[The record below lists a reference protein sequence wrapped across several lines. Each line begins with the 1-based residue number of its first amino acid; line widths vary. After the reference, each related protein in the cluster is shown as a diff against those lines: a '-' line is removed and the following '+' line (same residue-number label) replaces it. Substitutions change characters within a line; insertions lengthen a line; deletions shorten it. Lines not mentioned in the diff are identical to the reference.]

1 MLTQITITDLAIVD
15 YLDLPL
21 PDGMSVITGETGVGK
36 SIMLDGL
43 ALTLGQRA
51 EINQI
56 ASGKNTA
63 EVSAEFDISK
73 LPAARDWLVEKE
85 ISIQDNMV
93 LLRRIIR
100 SDGRNRAFINGSPTT
115 LNELKSLGELLID
128 IHAQHEH
135 QSLLKKPTQRKLLDE
150 YCGAQK
156 LADEVKLLHSHYQE
170 NRKRLREKLTA
181 SDENNDK
188 LQLLTYQASEIT
200 ELALEPGELENLEA
214 EHNLLSRAEHH
225 INNAS
230 LATELIN
237 SDTEKT
243 IIGQLNQVNNLMDQ
257 IEDATVENLRE
268 LLKDSIIQI
277 EEVSK
282 DLRRYVERYPVNPAR
297 LAEIELRLS
306 QIHDIARKHK
316 IQPRDLAALSETLAA
331 QLKALQDNHEDIIT
345 LEQEL
350 KSLRLQYQESAR
362 LLSELR
368 TSKAPELEAKVTK
381 LLHKMGMNNSYL
393 TVSLTPLQDSD
404 FRSMGGEEIE
414 FLVSTN
420 PGQAPLPLNKIAS
433 GGELSRISLA
443 IQVVTADTTAVPT
456 LVFDEVDVGIGGGI
470 ASIVGSLLRDLSKS
484 AQILCVTHLPQ
495 VAAQG
500 EHHFKVSKSENS
512 NHTEINQLC
521 QNDRIEEIARM
532 LGGVSITK
540 RSIAHASEMLIES
553 QAGSTSN

>member
-73 LPAARDWLVEKE
+73 LPAARDWLIEKE

-115 LNELKSLGELLID
+115 LIELKSFGELLID

-200 ELALEPGELENLEA
+200 ELALGPGELENLEA

-512 NHTEINQLC
+512 NHTKINQLC

-553 QAGSTSN
+553 QAGSTSS

>member
-73 LPAARDWLVEKE
+73 LPAARDWLIEKE

-115 LNELKSLGELLID
+115 LIELKSLGELLID

-237 SDTEKT
+237 SDNEKT

-277 EEVSK
+277 EEVSR

-331 QLKALQDNHEDIIT
+331 QLKALQDSHEDIIT

-521 QNDRIEEIARM
+521 QKDRIEEIARM

-553 QAGSTSN
+553 QSSSTSN

>member
-73 LPAARDWLVEKE
+73 LPAARDWLIEKE

-115 LNELKSLGELLID
+115 LIELKSLGELLID

-237 SDTEKT
+237 SDNEKT

-277 EEVSK
+277 EEVSR

-331 QLKALQDNHEDIIT
+331 QLKALQDSREDIIT

-521 QNDRIEEIARM
+521 QKDRIEEIARM

-553 QAGSTSN
+553 QSSSTSN

>member
-73 LPAARDWLVEKE
+73 LPAARDWLIEKE

-115 LNELKSLGELLID
+115 LIELKSLGELLID

-512 NHTEINQLC
+512 NHTKINQLC

>member
-73 LPAARDWLVEKE
+73 LPAARDWLIEKE

-115 LNELKSLGELLID
+115 LIELKSLGELLID

-170 NRKRLREKLTA
+170 NSKRLREKLTA

-200 ELALEPGELENLEA
+200 ELALGPGELENLEA

-512 NHTEINQLC
+512 NHTKINQLC

-553 QAGSTSN
+553 QAGSTSS

>member
-73 LPAARDWLVEKE
+73 LPAARDWLIEKE

-115 LNELKSLGELLID
+115 LFELKSLGELLID

-331 QLKALQDNHEDIIT
+331 QLKALEDNHEDIIT

-512 NHTEINQLC
+512 NHTKINQLC

>member
-73 LPAARDWLVEKE
+73 LPAARDWLIEKE

-200 ELALEPGELENLEA
+200 ELALGPGELENLEA

-512 NHTEINQLC
+512 NHTKINQLC

-553 QAGSTSN
+553 QAGSTSS

>member
-73 LPAARDWLVEKE
+73 LPAARDWLIEKE

-115 LNELKSLGELLID
+115 LIELKSLGELLID

-200 ELALEPGELENLEA
+200 ELALGPGELENLEA

-512 NHTEINQLC
+512 NHTKINQLC

>member
-73 LPAARDWLVEKE
+73 LPAARDWLIEKE

-115 LNELKSLGELLID
+115 LIELKSLGELLID

-237 SDTEKT
+237 SDNEKT

-277 EEVSK
+277 EEVSR

-331 QLKALQDNHEDIIT
+331 QLKALQDSHEDIIT

-553 QAGSTSN
+553 QSSSTSN

>member
-73 LPAARDWLVEKE
+73 LPAARDWLIEKE

-115 LNELKSLGELLID
+115 LIELKSLGELLID

-200 ELALEPGELENLEA
+200 ELALGPGELENLEA

-393 TVSLTPLQDSD
+393 TISLTPLQDSD

-512 NHTEINQLC
+512 NHTKINQLC

-553 QAGSTSN
+553 QAGSTSS

>member
-73 LPAARDWLVEKE
+73 LPAARDWLIEKE

-115 LNELKSLGELLID
+115 LFELKSLGELLID

-170 NRKRLREKLTA
+170 NRKQLREKLTA

-200 ELALEPGELENLEA
+200 ELALEPGELESLEA

-237 SDTEKT
+237 SDADKT

-257 IEDATVENLRE
+257 IEDTTIENLRE

-306 QIHDIARKHK
+306 QIHNIARKHK

-470 ASIVGSLLRDLSKS
+470 ASIVGSLLRDLSNS

-512 NHTEINQLC
+512 NHTEINLLC

>member
-73 LPAARDWLVEKE
+73 LPAARDWLIEKE

-115 LNELKSLGELLID
+115 LIELKSLGELLID

-200 ELALEPGELENLEA
+200 ELALGPGELENLEA

-512 NHTEINQLC
+512 NHTKINQLC

-553 QAGSTSN
+553 QAGSTSS

>member
-73 LPAARDWLVEKE
+73 LPAARDWLIEKE

-115 LNELKSLGELLID
+115 LIELKSLGELLID

-393 TVSLTPLQDSD
+393 TVSLTTLQDSD

-512 NHTEINQLC
+512 NHTEIKQLC

-553 QAGSTSN
+553 QAGSTSS

>member
-73 LPAARDWLVEKE
+73 LPAARDWLIEKE

-115 LNELKSLGELLID
+115 LIELKSLGELLID

-200 ELALEPGELENLEA
+200 ELALGPGELENLEA

>member
-115 LNELKSLGELLID
+115 LIELKSLGELLID

>member
-1 MLTQITITDLAIVD
+1 MLTQITITDLAIVH

-73 LPAARDWLVEKE
+73 LPAARDWLIEKE

-115 LNELKSLGELLID
+115 LIALKSLGELLLA
-128 IHAQHEH
+128 IHAQHQH
-135 QSLLKKPTQRKLLDE
+135 QSLLKNPTPRKLLDE

-282 DLRRYVERYPVNPAR
+282 DLRRYVAV
-297 LAEIELRLS
+297 
-306 QIHDIARKHK
+306 
-316 IQPRDLAALSETLAA
+316 
-331 QLKALQDNHEDIIT
+331 
-345 LEQEL
+345 
-350 KSLRLQYQESAR
+350 
-362 LLSELR
+362 
-368 TSKAPELEAKVTK
+368 
-381 LLHKMGMNNSYL
+381 SY
-393 TVSLTPLQDSD
+393 
-404 FRSMGGEEIE
+404 
-414 FLVSTN
+414 
-420 PGQAPLPLNKIAS
+420 
-433 GGELSRISLA
+433 
-443 IQVVTADTTAVPT
+443 
-456 LVFDEVDVGIGGGI
+456 
-470 ASIVGSLLRDLSKS
+470 
-484 AQILCVTHLPQ
+484 THLTLP
-495 VAAQG
+495 
-500 EHHFKVSKSENS
+500 
-512 NHTEINQLC
+512 
-521 QNDRIEEIARM
+521 
-532 LGGVSITK
+532 TK
-540 RSIAHASEMLIES
+540 RIV
-553 QAGSTSN
+553 

>member
-170 NRKRLREKLTA
+170 NSKRLREKLTA

-200 ELALEPGELENLEA
+200 ELALGPGELENLEA

-512 NHTEINQLC
+512 NHTKINQLC

-553 QAGSTSN
+553 QAGSTSS

>member
-73 LPAARDWLVEKE
+73 LPAARDWLIEKE

-115 LNELKSLGELLID
+115 LIELKSLGELLID

-200 ELALEPGELENLEA
+200 ELALGPGELENLEA

-393 TVSLTPLQDSD
+393 TISLTPLQDSD

-512 NHTEINQLC
+512 NHTEINQLR

>member
-200 ELALEPGELENLEA
+200 ELALGPGELENLEA

-512 NHTEINQLC
+512 NHTKINQLC

-553 QAGSTSN
+553 QAGSTSS

>member
-73 LPAARDWLVEKE
+73 LPAARDWLIEKE

-200 ELALEPGELENLEA
+200 ELALGPGELENLEA

-345 LEQEL
+345 LELEL

-512 NHTEINQLC
+512 NHTKINQLC

-553 QAGSTSN
+553 QAGSTSS

>member
-73 LPAARDWLVEKE
+73 LPAARDWLIEKE

-115 LNELKSLGELLID
+115 LIELKSFGELLID

-306 QIHDIARKHK
+306 QIHNIARKHK

-331 QLKALQDNHEDIIT
+331 QLKALEDNHEDIIT

-368 TSKAPELEAKVTK
+368 TSKAPQLEAKVTK

-470 ASIVGSLLRDLSKS
+470 ASIVGSLLRDLSNS

-512 NHTEINQLC
+512 NHTEINLLC

>member
-63 EVSAEFDISK
+63 EVSAEFDISM
-73 LPAARDWLVEKE
+73 LPAARDWLIEKE

-115 LNELKSLGELLID
+115 LIELKSFGELLID

-200 ELALEPGELENLEA
+200 ELALEPGELESLEA

-331 QLKALQDNHEDIIT
+331 QLKALEDNHEDIIT

-414 FLVSTN
+414 YLVSTN

-470 ASIVGSLLRDLSKS
+470 ASIVGSLLRDLSNS

-512 NHTEINQLC
+512 NHTEINLLC

>member
-73 LPAARDWLVEKE
+73 LPAARDWLIEKE

-93 LLRRIIR
+93 LLRRVIR

-115 LNELKSLGELLID
+115 LTELKSFGELLID

-135 QSLLKKPTQRKLLDE
+135 QSLLKKPTQRKLLDA

-200 ELALEPGELENLEA
+200 ELALEPGELESLEA

-237 SDTEKT
+237 SDAEKT

-257 IEDATVENLRE
+257 IEDVTIEKLRE

-282 DLRRYVERYPVNPAR
+282 DLRRYVEHYPVNPAR

-331 QLKALQDNHEDIIT
+331 QLKALEDNHEDMIT

-350 KSLRLQYQESAR
+350 KSLRLQYQETAR

-368 TSKAPELEAKVTK
+368 TRKAPELEAKVTK
-381 LLHKMGMNNSYL
+381 LLHKMSMNNSYL

-420 PGQAPLPLNKIAS
+420 PGQAPLPLNRIAS

-470 ASIVGSLLRDLSKS
+470 ASIVGSLLRDLSSS

-512 NHTEINQLC
+512 NHTEINLLC

-540 RSIAHASEMLIES
+540 RSMAHASEMLIES

>member
-73 LPAARDWLVEKE
+73 LPAARDWLIEKE

-93 LLRRIIR
+93 LLRRVIR

-115 LNELKSLGELLID
+115 LTELKSFGELLID

-135 QSLLKKPTQRKLLDE
+135 QSLLKKPTQRKLLDA

-200 ELALEPGELENLEA
+200 ELALEPGELESLEA

-237 SDTEKT
+237 SDAEKT

-257 IEDATVENLRE
+257 IEDATIEKLRE

-282 DLRRYVERYPVNPAR
+282 DLRRYVEHYPVNPAR

-331 QLKALQDNHEDIIT
+331 QLKALEDNHEDMIT

-350 KSLRLQYQESAR
+350 KSLRLQYQETAR

-368 TSKAPELEAKVTK
+368 TRKAPELEAKVTK
-381 LLHKMGMNNSYL
+381 LLHKMSMNNSYL

-420 PGQAPLPLNKIAS
+420 PGQAPLPLNRIAS

-470 ASIVGSLLRDLSKS
+470 ASIVGSLLRDLSSS

-512 NHTEINQLC
+512 NHTEINLLC

>member
-73 LPAARDWLVEKE
+73 LPAARDWLIEKE

-170 NRKRLREKLTA
+170 NSKRLREKLTA

-200 ELALEPGELENLEA
+200 ELALGPGELENLEA

-512 NHTEINQLC
+512 NHTKINQLC

-553 QAGSTSN
+553 QAGSTSS

>member
-73 LPAARDWLVEKE
+73 LPAARDWLIEKE

-115 LNELKSLGELLID
+115 LFELKSLGELLID

-257 IEDATVENLRE
+257 IEDTTIENLRE

-306 QIHDIARKHK
+306 QIHNIARKHK

-484 AQILCVTHLPQ
+484 AQILCVTHLAQ

-512 NHTEINQLC
+512 NHTKINQLC

>member
-73 LPAARDWLVEKE
+73 LPAARDWLIEKE

-115 LNELKSLGELLID
+115 LIELKSFGELLID

-200 ELALEPGELENLEA
+200 ELALEPGELESLEA

-237 SDTEKT
+237 SDADKT

-257 IEDATVENLRE
+257 IEDATIETLRE

-297 LAEIELRLS
+297 LAEIEFRLS

-331 QLKALQDNHEDIIT
+331 QLKALEDNHEDIIT

-368 TSKAPELEAKVTK
+368 TSKAPQLEAKVTK

-470 ASIVGSLLRDLSKS
+470 ASIVGSLLRDLSNS

-512 NHTEINQLC
+512 NHTEINLLC

>member
-73 LPAARDWLVEKE
+73 LPAARDWLIEKE

-115 LNELKSLGELLID
+115 LFELKSLGELLID

-200 ELALEPGELENLEA
+200 ELALGPGELENLEA

-512 NHTEINQLC
+512 NHTKINQLC

-553 QAGSTSN
+553 QAGSTSS

>member
-73 LPAARDWLVEKE
+73 LPAARDWLIEKE

-115 LNELKSLGELLID
+115 LFELKSLGELLID

-512 NHTEINQLC
+512 NHTKINQLC

>member
-73 LPAARDWLVEKE
+73 LPAARDWLIEKE

-115 LNELKSLGELLID
+115 LFELKSLGELLID

-200 ELALEPGELENLEA
+200 ELALEPGELESLEA

-368 TSKAPELEAKVTK
+368 TSKAPQLEAKVTK

-512 NHTEINQLC
+512 NHTKINQLC

>member
-73 LPAARDWLVEKE
+73 LPAARDWLIEKE

-93 LLRRIIR
+93 LLRRVIR

-115 LNELKSLGELLID
+115 LTELKSFGELLID

-135 QSLLKKPTQRKLLDE
+135 QSLLKKPTQRKLLDA

-200 ELALEPGELENLEA
+200 ELALEPGELESLEA

-237 SDTEKT
+237 SDAEKT

-257 IEDATVENLRE
+257 IEDATIEKLRE

-282 DLRRYVERYPVNPAR
+282 DLRRYVEHYPVNPAR

-331 QLKALQDNHEDIIT
+331 QLKALEDNHEDMIT

-350 KSLRLQYQESAR
+350 KSLRLQYQETAR

-368 TSKAPELEAKVTK
+368 TRKAPELEAKVTK
-381 LLHKMGMNNSYL
+381 LLHKMSMNNSYL

-420 PGQAPLPLNKIAS
+420 PGQAPLPLNRIAS

-470 ASIVGSLLRDLSKS
+470 ASIVGSLLRDLSSS

-512 NHTEINQLC
+512 NHTEINLLC

-540 RSIAHASEMLIES
+540 RSMAHASEMLIES

>member
-73 LPAARDWLVEKE
+73 LPAARDWLIEKE

-115 LNELKSLGELLID
+115 LFELKSLGELLID

-484 AQILCVTHLPQ
+484 AQILCVTHLAQ

-512 NHTEINQLC
+512 NHTKINQLC

-553 QAGSTSN
+553 QAGSTSS

>member
-73 LPAARDWLVEKE
+73 LPAARDWLIEKE

-115 LNELKSLGELLID
+115 LIELKSLGELLID

-170 NRKRLREKLTA
+170 NSKRLREKLTA

-200 ELALEPGELENLEA
+200 ELALGPGELENLEA

-393 TVSLTPLQDSD
+393 TISLTPLQDSD

-512 NHTEINQLC
+512 NHTKINQLC

>member
-73 LPAARDWLVEKE
+73 LPAARDWLIEKE

-115 LNELKSLGELLID
+115 LIELKSLGELLID

-331 QLKALQDNHEDIIT
+331 QLKALEDSHEDIIT

-470 ASIVGSLLRDLSKS
+470 ASIVGSLLRELSKS

-512 NHTEINQLC
+512 NHTKINQLC

>member
-15 YLDLPL
+15 YLDLAL

-85 ISIQDNMV
+85 INIQDNMV

-115 LNELKSLGELLID
+115 LIELKSFGELLID

-200 ELALEPGELENLEA
+200 ELALEPGELESLEA

-230 LATELIN
+230 LAAELIN
-237 SDTEKT
+237 SDAEIA
-243 IIGQLNQVNNLMDQ
+243 IIGQLNQVDNLMDQ
-257 IEDATVENLRE
+257 IEDATIEKLRE
-268 LLKDSIIQI
+268 LLKDSTIQI

-297 LAEIELRLS
+297 LAEIEFRLS

-331 QLKALQDNHEDIIT
+331 QLKALEDNHEDIVT

-362 LLSELR
+362 FLSELR
-368 TSKAPELEAKVTK
+368 TSKAPELEAQVTK
-381 LLHKMGMNNSYL
+381 LLHKMGMNNSCL

-470 ASIVGSLLRDLSKS
+470 ASIVGSLLRDLSSS

-512 NHTEINQLC
+512 NHTEINLLC

-553 QAGSTSN
+553 QAGSSSN

>member
-73 LPAARDWLVEKE
+73 LPAARDWLIEKE

-115 LNELKSLGELLID
+115 LIELKSLGELLID

-237 SDTEKT
+237 SDNEKT

-277 EEVSK
+277 EEVSR

-331 QLKALQDNHEDIIT
+331 QLKALQDSREDIIT

-553 QAGSTSN
+553 QSSSTSN

>member
-1 MLTQITITDLAIVD
+1 MLTQIIITDLAIVD
-15 YLDLPL
+15 HLDLTL
-21 PDGMSVITGETGVGK
+21 PGGMSVITGETGVGK

-56 ASGKNTA
+56 APGKKAA
-63 EVSAEFDISK
+63 EVSAVFDLSE
-73 LPAARDWLVEKE
+73 LPAARDWLTAKE
-85 ISIQDNMV
+85 INIEDGMV

-115 LNELKSLGELLID
+115 LTELKSLGEELID

-156 LADEVKLLHSHYQE
+156 LAGEVKQLANHYQE
-170 NRKRLREKLTA
+170 NRKQLNEKLAA
-181 SDENNDK
+181 SHENNDK

-200 ELALEPGELENLEA
+200 ELALEPDELENLEE
-214 EHNLLSRAEHH
+214 EHKRLSRAEHH

-230 LATELIN
+230 LATELIDN
-237 SDTEKT
+237 DAEKN
-243 IIGQLNQVNNLMDQ
+243 IIGQLNQVNNLMEQ
-257 IEDATVENLRE
+257 IEDSTIEKLRE

-282 DLRRYVERYPVNPAR
+282 DLRRYVEGYPVDPAR
-297 LAEIELRLS
+297 LAVIELRFS
-306 QIHDIARKHK
+306 EIHSVARKHK
-316 IQPRDLAALSETLAA
+316 IQPHELLQLSEALAS
-331 QLKALQDNHEDIIT
+331 QLKALKDNHADTEA

-350 KSLRLQYQESAR
+350 KSLRQQYLKSAK
-362 LLSELR
+362 LLSTLR
-368 TSKAPELEAKVTK
+368 AKNAPELEAKVTA
-381 LLHKMGMNNSYL
+381 LLHKMGINNGQL
-393 TVSLTPLQDSD
+393 KISLSRFEDSD
-404 FRSMGGEEIE
+404 IRAMGGEEIE

-420 PGQAPLPLNKIAS
+420 PGQPPLPLNKIAS

-470 ASIVGSLLRDLSKS
+470 ASIVGTLLRDLGNR
-484 AQILCVTHLPQ
+484 AQILCVTHLAQ

-500 EHHFKVSKSENS
+500 EHHFKVSKPENS
-512 NHTEINQLC
+512 NHTEINLLC
-521 QNDRIEEIARM
+521 RNDRIEEIARM
-532 LGGVSITK
+532 LGGISITE

-553 QAGSTSN
+553 QASSGE

>member
-73 LPAARDWLVEKE
+73 LPAARDWLIEKE

-115 LNELKSLGELLID
+115 LIELKSLGELLID

-170 NRKRLREKLTA
+170 NSKRLREKLTA

-200 ELALEPGELENLEA
+200 ELALGPGELENLEA

-393 TVSLTPLQDSD
+393 TISLTPLQDSD

-512 NHTEINQLC
+512 NHTKINQLC

-553 QAGSTSN
+553 QAGSTSS

>member
-73 LPAARDWLVEKE
+73 LPAARDWLIEKE

-200 ELALEPGELENLEA
+200 ELALGPGELENLEA

-512 NHTEINQLC
+512 NHTEINQLR

>member
-73 LPAARDWLVEKE
+73 LPAARDWLIEKE

-115 LNELKSLGELLID
+115 LIELKSFGELLID

-150 YCGAQK
+150 YCSAQK

-170 NRKRLREKLTA
+170 NRKQLREKLTA

-200 ELALEPGELENLEA
+200 ELALEPGELESLEA

-237 SDTEKT
+237 SDAEKT

-257 IEDATVENLRE
+257 IEDTTIENLRE

-306 QIHDIARKHK
+306 QIHNIARKHK

-331 QLKALQDNHEDIIT
+331 QLKALEDNHEDIIT

-368 TSKAPELEAKVTK
+368 TSKAPQLEAKVTK

-470 ASIVGSLLRDLSKS
+470 ASIVGSLLRDLSNS

-512 NHTEINQLC
+512 NHTEINLLC